1 MFSDKFLWGVSM
13 AGFQF
18 EMGDPAGRYIDPN
31 TDWFKWVHDEENIR
45 AGIVS
50 GDLPEDGVNYWEL
63 YAEDHDRAK
72 TMGMNAYRLN
82 VEWSRIFPKPT
93 YSIEIGVETREG
105 IATGIDIAYE
115 DLEKLDELANN
126 EAVTHYRQV
135 IEDLRSKGFKVIL
148 NLVHFTLPL
157 WLHEPIM
164 ARKSKLKKGPLGW
177 LAAEFP
183 VEFAKFAAYAAWKFG
198 DQVDMWSTFNE
209 PAIVAIMGY
218 LYKESH
224 FPPGVENY
232 KAHRKAM
239 LNIAQAHLLA
249 YEAIKKFD
257 TAKAYTD
264 SKSPAEVGLI
274 HNIMP
279 FQPLNPEKKTDIKA
293 AGYLNMI
300 FNTWILEAL
309 SKGWL
314 DRNFNGKVD
323 QGEKLSEYAG
333 KLDWLGVNY
342 YTRAV
347 VRGRWIPFGPV
358 PAIPVMVPGYG
369 FACDKNSVSRDGR
382 PTSDFG
388 WELYPEGLRDA
399 LLLAAEY
406 ASPLLV
412 TENGIADAEDRLR
425 PRYIVE
431 HLKVL
436 EELVEEKRV
445 DVRGYLHW
453 ALTDNY
459 EWAEGF
465 KMKFG
470 LYAVDL
476 ASKKRIKRES
486 VDVMA
491 KIIEENTV
499 TEELI
504 KKYSHK

>member
-1 MFSDKFLWGVSM
+1 MFPEKFIWGVSM

-18 EMGDPAGRYIDPN
+18 EMGDPAGRYVDAN

-45 AGIVS
+45 RGVVS
-50 GDLPEDGVNYWEL
+50 GDMPEDGVNYWEL

-72 TMGMNAYRLN
+72 AMGMNAYRLN
-82 VEWSRIFPKPT
+82 VEWSRIFPKST
-93 YSIEIGVETREG
+93 YSVKIGVERREDV
-105 IATGIDIAYE
+105 ATGIDIDYE
-115 DLEKLDELANN
+115 DLEKLEELANE
-126 EAVTHYRQV
+126 EAVAHYRQV

-157 WLHEPIM
+157 WLHDPIT
-164 ARKSKLKKGPLGW
+164 ARNTRLRKGPLGW
-177 LAAEFP
+177 IAAEFP
-183 VEFAKFAAYAAWKFG
+183 AEFAKFAAYAAWKFG
-198 DQVDMWSTFNE
+198 DLVDMWSTFNE
-209 PAIVAIMGY
+209 PAIVAIMSY

-232 KAHRKAM
+232 KAYRKAM
-239 LNIAQAHLLA
+239 LNISQAHFLA

-257 TAKAYTD
+257 TVRADTD
-264 SKSPAEVGLI
+264 SALPAEVGLI

-279 FQPLNPEKKTDIKA
+279 FQPLNPERKTDVKA
-293 AGYLNMI
+293 AGYMNLI
-300 FNTWILEAL
+300 FNAWILRAL
-309 SKGWL
+309 SRGWL
-314 DRNFNGKVD
+314 DKNFNEKIEA
-323 QGEKLSEYAG
+323 GEEYSQYRD

-342 YTRAV
+342 YSRAV
-347 VRGRWIPFGPV
+347 VKGKWIPFGPV
-358 PAIPVMVPGYG
+358 PAIPKLVPGYG
-369 FACDKNSVSRDGR
+369 VGCEKHSVSKDGR

-388 WELYPEGLRDA
+388 WELYPEGLKDA

-425 PRYIVE
+425 PRFIVE

-476 ASKKRIKRES
+476 LTKKRIKRGS

-491 KIIEENTV
+491 KIIEENAV
-499 TEELI
+499 SEQLLE
-504 KKYSHK
+504 KYSR